1 MTKEAQVALLFLNI
15 QKRIMDMLVEIMI
28 TLQDEKKT

>member
-1 MTKEAQVALLFLNI
+1 MTKEAQVALLYLDI
-15 QKRIMDMLVEIMI
+15 QERIMDMLVEIMI